1 MTENVKT
8 NFFSQAW
15 LVLILAICFGALLAG
30 MQITLGPTIEANK
43 INETLEKVP
52 EMVFGSAHAQEMA
65 DRNQTVDVTPLSVG
79 VEKAGKTIR
88 YSVFEAKTEGQ
99 LAGWVTKT
107 TGQGYADKIEMLI
120 GFDPQMEKITGL
132 FVLDQKETPGLGNKI
147 VTDAWRGQFIAKST
161 GQALTAVKGKAK
173 AGNEIDAITGATISS
188 KAVTDIINTTVNDLR
203 QPLIEK
209 AKGK

>member
-8 NFFSQAW
+8 NFISQTW
-15 LVLILAICFGALLAG
+15 LVLLLAICFGALLAG

-52 EMVFGSAHAQEMA
+52 EMVFGAAHAQELA
-65 DRNQTVDVTPLSVG
+65 DRKQVVDVTPISVG
-79 VEKAGKTIR
+79 VDKAGKTIR

-99 LAGWVTKT
+99 LAGWVVKT
-107 TGQGYADKIEMLI
+107 AGQGYADKIEMLI
-120 GFDPQMEKITGL
+120 GLDPMIEKITGI

-147 VTDAWRGQFIAKST
+147 VTDEWRSQFLAKST
-161 GQALTAVKGKAK
+161 AQPLATVKGKSS

-188 KAVTDIINTTVNDLR
+188 KAVTDIINAAVHNLR
-203 QPLIEK
+203 NPLIEK

>member
-8 NFFSQAW
+8 NFISQTW
-15 LVLILAICFGALLAG
+15 LVLLLAICFGALLAG

-52 EMVFGSAHAQEMA
+52 EMVFGAAHAQELA
-65 DRNQTVDVTPLSVG
+65 DRKQVVDVTPISVG
-79 VEKAGKTIR
+79 VDKAGKTIR

-99 LAGWVTKT
+99 LAGWVVQTA
-107 TGQGYADKIEMLI
+107 GQGYADKIEMLI
-120 GFDPQMEKITGL
+120 GLDPMIEKITGI

-147 VTDAWRGQFIAKST
+147 VTDEWRSQFLAKST
-161 GQALTAVKGKAK
+161 AQPLATVKGKAS

-188 KAVTDIINTTVNDLR
+188 KAVTDIINAAVHNLR
-203 QPLIEK
+203 NPLIEK

>member
-8 NFFSQAW
+8 NFISQTW
-15 LVLILAICFGALLAG
+15 LVLLLAICFGALLAG

-52 EMVFGSAHAQEMA
+52 EMVFGAAHAQELA
-65 DRNQTVDVTPLSVG
+65 DRKQAVDVTPISVG
-79 VEKAGKTIR
+79 VDKAGKTIR

-99 LAGWVTKT
+99 LAGWVVKT
-107 TGQGYADKIEMLI
+107 AGQGYADKIEMLI
-120 GFDPQMEKITGL
+120 GLDPMIEKITGI

-147 VTDAWRGQFIAKST
+147 VTDEWRSQFLAKST
-161 GQALTAVKGKAK
+161 AQPLATVKGKAS

-188 KAVTDIINTTVNDLR
+188 KAVTDIVNAAVHNLR
-203 QPLIEK
+203 NPLIEK

>member
-8 NFFSQAW
+8 NFISQTW
-15 LVLILAICFGALLAG
+15 LVLLLAICFGALLAG

-52 EMVFGSAHAQEMA
+52 EMVFGAAHAQELA
-65 DRNQTVDVTPLSVG
+65 DRKQVVDVTPISVG
-79 VEKAGKTIR
+79 VDKAGKTIR

-99 LAGWVTKT
+99 LAGWVVKT
-107 TGQGYADKIEMLI
+107 AGQGYADKIEMLI
-120 GFDPQMEKITGL
+120 GLDPMIEKITGI

-147 VTDAWRGQFIAKST
+147 VTDEWRSQFLAKST
-161 GQALTAVKGKAK
+161 AQPLATVKAK
-173 AGNEIDAITGATISS
+173 ASAGNEIDAITGATISS
-188 KAVTDIINTTVNDLR
+188 KAVTDIVNAAVHNLR
-203 QPLIEK
+203 NPLIEK

>member
-1 MTENVKT
+1 
-8 NFFSQAW
+8 
-15 LVLILAICFGALLAG
+15 

-52 EMVFGSAHAQEMA
+52 EMVFGAAHAQELA
-65 DRNQTVDVTPLSVG
+65 DRKQVVDVTPISVG
-79 VEKAGKTIR
+79 VDKAGKTIR

-99 LAGWVTKT
+99 LAGWVVKT
-107 TGQGYADKIEMLI
+107 AGQGYADKIEMLI
-120 GFDPQMEKITGL
+120 GLDPMIEKITGI

-147 VTDAWRGQFIAKST
+147 VTDEWRSQFLAKST
-161 GQALTAVKGKAK
+161 AQPLATVKSKAT

-188 KAVTDIINTTVNDLR
+188 KAVTDIINAAVHNLR
-203 QPLIEK
+203 NPLIEK

>member
-8 NFFSQAW
+8 NFISQTW
-15 LVLILAICFGALLAG
+15 LVLLLAICFGALLAG

-52 EMVFGSAHAQEMA
+52 EMVFGAAHAQELA
-65 DRNQTVDVTPLSVG
+65 DRKQVVDVTPISVG
-79 VEKAGKTIR
+79 VDKAGKTIR

-99 LAGWVTKT
+99 LAGWVVKT
-107 TGQGYADKIEMLI
+107 AGQGYADKIEMLI
-120 GFDPQMEKITGL
+120 GLDPMIEKITGI

-147 VTDAWRGQFIAKST
+147 VTDEWRSQFLAKST
-161 GQALTAVKGKAK
+161 AQPLATVKAK
-173 AGNEIDAITGATISS
+173 ASAGNEIDAITGATISS
-188 KAVTDIINTTVNDLR
+188 KAVTDIINAAVHNLR
-203 QPLIEK
+203 NPLIEK